1 MTATRAPAVP
11 AVGQAPPVRLPTA
24 VREAYAQGWIE
35 SAQWMLIPSGR
46 RGRADIDLAEAAS
59 GPPEVQEPVREV
71 PRAAPPASTT
81 PHKSKVALRMGRRQ
95 LLLTGLLCAWVV
107 VAVVFAALAS

>member
-35 SAQWMLIPSGR
+35 SAQWMLIPSGM
-46 RGRADIDLAEAAS
+46 RGRADGELDEAAS
-59 GPPEVQEPVREV
+59 GPPEVQEPAREAV
-71 PRAAPPASTT
+71 PPASTT
-81 PHKSKVALRMGRRQ
+81 PRKSHVALRMGRRQ
-95 LLLTGLLCAWVV
+95 LVLTGLLCAWVV